1 MSTIIDG
8 TAGITF
14 PNSTTQSGAVSQPA
28 LPFTANGVV
37 YASSTSALATGSGL
51 VFDGSNL
58 GIAITP
64 SAWGSAAK
72 VLEIGTIG
80 NGFYGSASSDSHTG
94 MVSGAYQNSGWKY
107 SRTGINPIRFSMNDA
122 VLGQMEWYNA
132 SSGTAGNAITWTQAM
147 TLDASGNLLVGTTA
161 NPNGNKIYVAG
172 TAQATG
178 GIQEA
183 VLSSFMNDDGSYS
196 KTGIRAA
203 IKAKTESGRGAL
215 PPYGIWAS
223 SQETDV
229 GSCVGIYGKAIGL
242 YGTQYAIYGEV
253 SKNLAAY
260 SDGYCFYGKATT
272 TSSGGYAAFLLG
284 DDNGTTRIILY
295 QNGGIGN
302 YQANNVNLSDRR
314 EKKDFAPS
322 KSYLD
327 VICSIPVQTFRYIDQ
342 KDDDLTLGV
351 IAQDVQAVAPELV
364 NEFEWKVP
372 EGESRV
378 RLSIYQTDLQYALMK
393 SIQEL
398 NTLITAQSATI
409 QSLTDRIT
417 ALENKA

>member
-1 MSTIIDG
+1 MG
-8 TAGITF
+8 NLVLAGSSSG
-14 PNSTTQSGAVSQPA
+14 STTITPSATGTYTITLPAETGTIQTSGAG
-28 LPFTANGVV
+28 FTTNGVA
-37 YASSTSALATGSGL
+37 YASSTSALTTGSALTFNGSTATPIVTITKGTAATFSGL
-51 VFDGSNL
+51 NFVFSTATSSVLVNDSTGEMQY
-58 GIAITP
+58 
-64 SAWGSAAK
+64 AA
-72 VLEIGTIG
+72 GT
-80 NGFYGSASSDSHTG
+80 S
-94 MVSGAYQNSGWKY
+94 
-107 SRTGINPIRFSMNDA
+107 
-122 VLGQMEWYNA
+122 
-132 SSGTAGNAITWTQAM
+132 SSGYFQTFKNNGTEAM
-147 TLDASGNLLVGTTA
+147 RIDSSGNLIVGTTA
-161 NPNGNKIYVAG
+161 NSNGNKIYVAG
-172 TAQATG
+172 TAKATG

-183 VLSSFMNDDGSYS
+183 VLSSYMNDDGSYS

-229 GSCVGIYGKAIGL
+229 GTCVGIYGKAIGT
-242 YGTQYAIYGEV
+242 YGTQYAVYGEV

-260 SDGYCFYGKATT
+260 SDGWCFYAKATPT
-272 TSSGGYAAFLLG
+272 GSGGQIGYILG
-284 DDNGTTRIILY
+284 DDNGTTRFY
-295 QNGGIGN
+295 VSQNGGIAN
-302 YQANNVNLSDRR
+302 YQAYNSNLSDRR

-327 VICSIPVQTFRYIDQ
+327 VICAIPVQTFRYIDQ

-364 NEFEWKVP
+364 NQSDWKVP

-398 NTLITAQSATI
+398 NTLITAQQSTI
-409 QSLTDRIT
+409 QSLTERIT
-417 ALENKA
+417 ALEGART